1 MNVTLTAP
9 IDMDTAKAETGT
21 VWVTNETTGERMA
34 VVVTEYGASST
45 TFKGSFKLPN
55 AQSVTVIYGSGL
67 FAHAQTIAV
76 TDFTP
81 TAKRD

>member
-1 MNVTLTAP
+1 MGDTVNVTLTAP

-55 AQSVTVIYGSGL
+55 AQSVMVSYASGT
-67 FAHAQTIAV
+67 FASMTAV
-76 TDFTP
+76 QP
-81 TAKRD
+81 PSRP